1 MFCVT
6 DILYFRFFLRHT
18 LFSGAP
24 FRGCDGGAAMRFGVS
39 VGFVALLGLIGC
51 VETNGAGTT
60 TMLPPP
66 EYLKCSSVPQEL
78 AVADLNTKKLGV

>member
-1 MFCVT
+1 MN
-6 DILYFRFFLRHT
+6 
-18 LFSGAP
+18 
-24 FRGCDGGAAMRFGVS
+24 S

-78 AVADLNTKKLGV
+78 AVADLNTKKLGVYSSFGAYWAKRSERLVGRAAECKKARRR